1 VAVAGIAHPD
11 RFFMALRSQGFEI
24 ACEFAFRDHHWFT
37 PQDLA
42 AVEQAARDANATIV
56 TTEKDAARLGSRP
69 GWAVL
74 PVETILDESFA
85 PWLAGRLASA
95 RRRH

>member
-1 VAVAGIAHPD
+1 VAGIAQPE
-11 RFFMALRSQGFEI
+11 RFFAAVRAQGFEI
-24 ACEFAFRDHHWFT
+24 AREFAFRDHHWFT
-37 PQDLA
+37 PQELA
-42 AVEQAARDANATIV
+42 TVEQAARDLGAAIL
-56 TTEKDAARLGSRP
+56 TTEKDAARLGNRP

-74 PVETILDESFA
+74 PVEAILDDSFA